1 MVLFGWLLCSVRCF
15 ICVLIIYSPLR
26 QFVNMCIGSLGY
38 SSLIIFR
45 VACIAIN
52 SALKMFCRPGS
63 LTASS
68 KFLD

>member
-1 MVLFGWLLCSVRCF
+1 MVLSEKLLCSVRFF
-15 ICVLIIYSPLR
+15 ICVLITYSPLR
-26 QFVNMCIGSLGY
+26 QPVNICARLLGY

-45 VACIAIN
+45 IACIAIN
-52 SALKMFCRPGS
+52 SALKMFCRRGT

>member
-1 MVLFGWLLCSVRCF
+1 MVLSGWLLYSVRCF
-15 ICVLIIYSPLR
+15 IFVLITYSPLR
-26 QFVNMCIGSLGY
+26 QFVNIFAGLLGY

-68 KFLD
+68 KFLY

>member
-15 ICVLIIYSPLR
+15 ICVLITYSPLR
-26 QFVNMCIGSLGY
+26 QSINMCVGLLGY

-45 VACIAIN
+45 IVYIAIN
-52 SALKMFCRPGS
+52 FDLKMFCKPSS

>member
-1 MVLFGWLLCSVRCF
+1 M
-15 ICVLIIYSPLR
+15 CV
-26 QFVNMCIGSLGY
+26 GSLEY
-38 SSLIIFR
+38 SILIIFR

-52 SALKMFCRPGS
+52 FVLKMFCRLDS